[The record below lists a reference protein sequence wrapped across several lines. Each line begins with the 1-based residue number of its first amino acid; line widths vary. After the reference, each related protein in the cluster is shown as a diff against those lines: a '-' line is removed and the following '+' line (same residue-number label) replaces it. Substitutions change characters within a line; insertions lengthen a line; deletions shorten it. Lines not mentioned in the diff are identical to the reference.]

1 MSSFYFTFFN
11 LIGGGEEM
19 RGPNQNM
26 QRIDQVC
33 LDEKIFFRKVLKTV
47 LNKKKSIWLFVS
59 SVDRIGESRD

>member
-1 MSSFYFTFFN
+1 
-11 LIGGGEEM
+11 M